1 MAIKIQIRRDTAEN
15 WQQHNP
21 ILAEGEIACEIDT
34 GYLKV
39 GNGRDK
45 WTDLTYANREL
56 QTGSLIDLS
65 AQQVVAPPSE
75 GVRLYA
81 KDNIRGMMA
90 VKDGKGTETIL
101 AGHNGLGNIQQL
113 LANGSNSYTVVGTNA
128 TGSAPGG
135 ARAGLVNHIFPSSL
149 VYSTNGQAGS
159 VATFGSAP
167 LNIYRAR
174 GTEQGGYHVIIR
186 FALHDTSYDG
196 TGATTGSRLI
206 LGVVAGDFS
215 LADTYAGQAG
225 AYVGFKRVHNFGTT
239 EDTNFVFISSSVSG
253 AQETDTGLEFK
264 PGCVYTAEFY
274 APRGEDKVYWQIT
287 NDTTGDSRNGSTND
301 ALPPLYTM
309 SRMQMRLQNINAQSR
324 SMGIIS
330 MYAESNV

>member
-1 MAIKIQIRRDTAEN
+1 MAVTIQIRRDTAEN

-21 ILAEGEIACEIDT
+21 VLAEGEIACELDT
-34 GYLKV
+34 GYIKV
-39 GNGRDK
+39 GNGRDR
-45 WTDLTYANREL
+45 WTNLQYANREL
-56 QTGSLIDLS
+56 QTGSLIDLA
-65 AQQVVAPPSE
+65 AQQVVAPPTE

-90 VKDGKGTETIL
+90 VKDDKGTETLL
-101 AGHNGLGNIQQL
+101 ASHIGYGNIQHIQ
-113 LANGSNSYTVVGTNA
+113 ANGSNSYTVLGTSP

-135 ARAGLVNHIFPSSL
+135 ARVGLVNHIFPPSL

-159 VATFGSAP
+159 VATFASAP

-174 GTEQGGYHVIIR
+174 GKEQGGYHVIIR
-186 FALHDTSYDG
+186 FVLHDTSYDG
-196 TGATTGSRLI
+196 TGATTGSRFVM
-206 LGVVAGDFS
+206 GVVAGDFP

-225 AYVGFKRVHNFGTT
+225 AYVGFKRVHNFGST
-239 EDTNFVFISSSVSG
+239 EDANFVFISSSVSG
-253 AQETDTGLEFK
+253 AQETDTGLPFTA
-264 PGCVYTAEFY
+264 GCVYTAEFY
-274 APRGEDKVYWQIT
+274 APRNEDKVYWQLT

-309 SRMQMRLQNINAQSR
+309 SRMQMRLQNVNAQSR